1 MSKKAA
7 GTVFAAWA
15 HALFRRSEGYMPFRK
30 ITKSVLVDAV
40 RQNVSEDR
48 AVIQRIV
55 DSFLD
60 ELRDAMAD
68 GCTVELRG
76 FGTFEPRLRKGRSEA
91 RNPKTG
97 EIVSV
102 EPHYVAA
109 FRAGRFLRNEMWRL
123 GGGGAPEDG
132 TETD

>member
-1 MSKKAA
+1 M
-7 GTVFAAWA
+7 
-15 HALFRRSEGYMPFRK
+15 
-30 ITKSVLVDAV
+30 DAV

-76 FGTFEPRLRKGRSEA
+76 FGTFEPRLRKGRAEA
-91 RNPKTG
+91 RNPRTG
-97 EIVSV
+97 ETVSV

-109 FRAGRFLRNEMWRL
+109 FRAGRLLRNKMWRL
-123 GGGGAPEDG
+123 GDTGSPEDG
-132 TETD
+132 TEAD